1 MLPFY
6 DTLFAPIVGAISVSP
21 MGATILALIIAIL
34 SFALGRGA
42 KSRDNKEAAEFAE
55 TTKKL
60 EGMLGKLQRMEST
73 INDLRTESLRNAE
86 QIKRELFLAISK
98 TKKGS
103 SEDEGGSSSGQG
115 GSDEG
120 GTSSGGTGSIFSS
133 TEDETSRELKDI
145 IPTTSI
151 IEEAAPLTSRLSKWR
166 KGIFDKVRAVFG
178 LEPTLTEAQ
187 IEELEAELIGADLGV
202 HLTKKLITD
211 LNSELSKGKQI
222 TEVLVKDKLKQAI
235 YNSVSFPVHT
245 GEEIQPESVGVY
257 PRVVLVVGVNG
268 VGKTTTTAKLA
279 SQLINSGASVMLVAA
294 DTFRAAAVDQLK
306 SWGTKLG
313 VQVVSGS
320 EGAKPQTVVFDGMK
334 KALEERID
342 VVLIDTAGRLHN
354 KSHLMQELEGVKNSI
369 SRHIPDA
376 PHETLLVVDGS
387 SGQNALQQAR
397 DFNEV
402 TPLSGLVVTKLDGT
416 PKGGIV
422 VAIAEE
428 LKIPVRYIGVGES
441 EKDLRVFNPTE
452 FVDALFDEQ
461 GLTVEGTTAHA
472 ETRRKRRE
480 ETALIQ

>member
-21 MGATILALIIAIL
+21 IGASILAFIIAIL
-34 SFALGRGA
+34 SFTLGRGA
-42 KSRDNKEAAEFAE
+42 KSRDNQEAAEFAE

-86 QIKRELFLAISK
+86 QIKKELFLALSR
-98 TKKGS
+98 TKKS
-103 SEDEGGSSSGQG
+103 SSDDEGGSSSSGSG
-115 GSDEG
+115 GSEEG
-120 GTSSGGTGSIFSS
+120 GSSSGNTGSIFSS
-133 TEDETSRELKDI
+133 TDDSEARELS
-145 IPTTSI
+145 PNTSI

-166 KGIFDKVRAVFG
+166 KGIFDKVRSVFG
-178 LEPTLTEAQ
+178 LEPSLTQAQ

-202 HLTKKLITD
+202 NLTKKLISD
-211 LNSELSKGKQI
+211 LGSELAQGKQI
-222 TEVLVKDKLKQAI
+222 TEVLVKEKLKNAI
-235 YNSVSFPVHT
+235 YRAVSFPIHT
-245 GEEIQPESVGVY
+245 GEEIAAESVGVY

-279 SQLINSGASVMLVAA
+279 SQLVNSGANVMLVAA
-294 DTFRAAAVDQLK
+294 DTFRAAAVEQLK
-306 SWGTKLG
+306 SWGRKLE
-313 VQVVSGS
+313 VQVIHGA

-334 KALEERID
+334 AALEQRID

-354 KSHLMQELEGVKNSI
+354 KSHLMQELEGVKNAI
-369 SRHIPDA
+369 NRHIPDA

-397 DFNEV
+397 EFNEV
-402 TPLSGLVVTKLDGT
+402 TPLTGLIVTKLDGT

-422 VAIAEE
+422 VAISDE

-441 EKDLRVFNPTE
+441 EKDLRTFNPSE

-461 GLTVEGTTAHA
+461 GLTVEGPTAHA

-480 ETALIQ
+480 ETTLIQ